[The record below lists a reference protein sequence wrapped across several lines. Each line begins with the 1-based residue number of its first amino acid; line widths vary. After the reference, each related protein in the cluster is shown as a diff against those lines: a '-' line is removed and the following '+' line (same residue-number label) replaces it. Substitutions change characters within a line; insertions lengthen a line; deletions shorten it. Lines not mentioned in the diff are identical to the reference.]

1 MLGIRRWTAAGRAP
15 EASGTRRCP
24 ARSSVEA
31 GTILRSGTRSIAGRF
46 LIVLIAVVGG
56 SSGAAVAQMS
66 LNSGESTAF
75 IERQRA
81 LDREN
86 QAKLQ
91 RELPAAQ
98 KLRVDYGGWYN
109 SYFFLFDDGINS
121 SRTLRQNEL
130 RLWTNISA
138 DRGIH
143 QAYARMRATY
153 LDWNHGDSFTPNEDD
168 LDGPN
173 LERGWYQFDLA
184 KALRVYGSYDAPF
197 ELKVK
202 VGRDLVNAGTGY
214 AINLPLD
221 HVQIIGEWQDFE
233 TSMIIGKVPSSTY
246 NIDRGRAVADH
257 SDRNFWI
264 LEEKYKGWDRHEPFA
279 FVAWQ
284 KDGTSEDPPDW
295 LQEYNYDSTYIGM
308 GSTGEL
314 IPNLKYS
321 TEWDI
326 ERGQSYGNKRFLERD
341 EIKAWGFDH
350 RLDYYFRHKT
360 KPVLSAEY
368 MFASGDA
375 NRLGSPTNAEG
386 GNRNDHVDRSFSG
399 FGFRDTGLSFAPR
412 LSNIH
417 IWRAGGS
424 FRPLPDIEITKE
436 LEVGTDYYLYYKNK
450 KVAAVSD
457 DLADIQTGY
466 LGWEMDYYANYRI
479 FSDLSWTV
487 RFGTFFPGS
496 AFTDQTTRTF
506 LLTGITWSF

>member
-1 MLGIRRWTAAGRAP
+1 MEQYRRSVGGAGNVGACAARKEFAP
-15 EASGTRRCP
+15 RFREVGK
-24 ARSSVEA
+24 V
-31 GTILRSGTRSIAGRF
+31 LRSRTRLSSTFAWLVAASTCAGPGT
-46 LIVLIAVVGG
+46 
-56 SSGAAVAQMS
+56 AVAQMS
-66 LNSGESTAF
+66 LDSGPSNAF
-75 IERQRA
+75 IERQRS
-81 LDREN
+81 LEREN

-98 KLRVDYGGWYN
+98 KIRADYGGWYN

-130 RLWTNISA
+130 RLWTSISA

-143 QAYARMRATY
+143 EGYARMRATY

-184 KALRVYGSYDAPF
+184 KALRLYGSYDAPF
-197 ELKVK
+197 ELKLK
-202 VGRDLVNAGTGY
+202 AGRDLINAGTGY

-221 HVQIIGEWQDFE
+221 HAMVQGEWQNFE
-233 TSMIIGKVPSSTY
+233 TTMIVGKTPASTA
-246 NIDRGRAVADH
+246 NIDRGSPVADH
-257 SDRNFWI
+257 SDRKFWI
-264 LEEKYKGWDRHEPFA
+264 IEERYKGWDRHEPFVY
-279 FVAWQ
+279 VAWQ
-284 KDGTSEDPPDW
+284 DDDTSEDPPDW
-295 LQEYNYDSTYIGM
+295 LQEYDYDSTYVGW

-314 IPNLKYS
+314 ISNLRYGS
-321 TEWDI
+321 EWVL
-326 ERGQSYGNKRFLERD
+326 ERGQSFGNNRFMHEDQIR
-341 EIKAWGFDH
+341 AWGFDQ
-350 RLDYYFRHKT
+350 RLDYYFKHKT

-386 GNRNDHVDRSFSG
+386 GNRNDHVDKSFSG
-399 FGFRDTGLSFAPR
+399 FGFRDTGISFSPR

-417 IWRAGGS
+417 VFRLGGS
-424 FRPLPDIEITKE
+424 FRPLPDIEATKE
-436 LEVGTDYYLYYKNK
+436 LELGTDYYLFYKHK

-457 DLADIQTGY
+457 GLADLQSGY

-496 AFTDQTTRTF
+496 AFSDQTTRTF